1 MWSLS
6 FLGGAKPHLSRRDR
20 RRLKKQN
27 RTPTFAPRLEV
38 MEDRTMPSTF
48 MVENLADSGQV
59 RPTGH
64 RRQRTGTD
72 QTISPA
78 ASAGPRL
85 TSGGS
90 GSPTT

>member
-20 RRLKKQN
+20 RRLAKQN

-48 MVENLADSGQV
+48 MVENLADSG
-59 RPTGH
+59 GGSL
-64 RRQRTGTD
+64 RQAIVDANAMPGTD
-72 QTISPA
+72 QIDFAPA
-78 ASAGPRL
+78 ASSGP
-85 TSGGS
+85 SS
-90 GSPTT
+90 